1 MREVIARD
9 SDLYRAVYGVLEA
22 FREECCPKDWRILAF
37 DLARDGPDL
46 ILTVH
51 DEPLASRER
60 GGRLWGF
67 MVLWGSFLGSPLSE
81 APYSRAPVFWRRI
94 KKPPAVETR
103 ARDSLIVASLYM
115 DRRGEREEAVFI
127 LRQAV

>member
-51 DEPLASRER
+51 DETFASREL
-60 GGRLWGF
+60 GGRDGGLMLLWGRYF
-67 MVLWGSFLGSPLSE
+67 GSPLRE
-81 APYSRAPVFWRRI
+81 ATSSRPLVFLRI
-94 KKPPAVETR
+94 IEKAPAVETR

-127 LRQAV
+127 LR